1 MGAGG
6 GGRQGFYGEALIPE
20 PYVTRVWGSLFTAT
34 SFVSHLDHQS
44 FDQNLIVA
52 QK

>member
-20 PYVTRVWGSLFTAT
+20 AYLERVWGALFTT
-34 SFVSHLDHQS
+34 TGFVSHLEHRS
-44 FDQNLIVA
+44 FDQNLLLA